1 MTDPTEL
8 LRAERAATERQLA
21 ALDRTFEDVVESI
34 EGVGNDDE
42 HDPDGTTIAFE
53 RAQVIALRRQA
64 DANLGEIAAAFERV
78 AAGTYGTCEVCDQP
92 IPPERLD
99 ARPTTRTCVRCA
111 R

>member
-21 ALDRTFEDVVESI
+21 ALDRTFDDVVESI

-64 DANLGEIAAAFERV
+64 EANLVEIDAALERV
-78 AAGTYGTCEVCDQP
+78 AAGTYGTCEGCDRP
-92 IPPERLD
+92 IPPERLE
-99 ARPTTRTCVRCA
+99 ARPTTRTCVACA
-111 R
+111 P

>member
-1 MTDPTEL
+1 VVDPTEQH
-8 LRAERAATERQLA
+8 RAERDATERQLA

-64 DANLGEIAAAFERV
+64 EANLVEIDAALERV
-78 AAGTYGTCEVCDQP
+78 AAGTYGTCEGCDRP
-92 IPPERLD
+92 IPPERLEV
-99 ARPTTRTCVRCA
+99 RPTTRTCVACA
-111 R
+111 P

>member
-1 MTDPTEL
+1 VGDPTEL

-64 DANLGEIAAAFERV
+64 EANLVEIDAALERV
-78 AAGTYGTCEVCDQP
+78 AAGTYGTCEGCGRP
-92 IPPERLD
+92 IPPERLE
-99 ARPTTRTCVRCA
+99 ARPTTRTCVACA
-111 R
+111 P